1 MLASEIKDIAE
12 KAISN
17 LLGGWTPRSQEVC
30 DSMDADSHDNIIFS
44 ELKRSL
50 QSDIRHENN
59 LWKVHRPLQE
69 AVRENKNWFN

>member
-1 MLASEIKDIAE
+1 
-12 KAISN
+12 
-17 LLGGWTPRSQEVC
+17 
-30 DSMDADSHDNIIFS
+30 MDADSHDNIIFI

-69 AVRENKNWFN
+69 AVRENKN